1 MKNLN
6 MEKFKMTDLEKAQ
19 KLLTAKLMP
28 LNVVSQKSKISY
40 DTIRQYASHPERLEK
55 ASWKKVYTLAS
66 IYDELV
72 SELTQ

>member
-6 MEKFKMTDLEKAQ
+6 VEKFKMTDLEKAQ

-40 DTIRQYASHPERLEK
+40 DTTRQYASHPERLEK
-55 ASWKKVYTLAS
+55 ASWKKVYTLAL
-66 IYDELV
+66 IYDDLV
-72 SELTQ
+72 SELIK

>member
-55 ASWKKVYTLAS
+55 ASWRKVYTLAL
-66 IYDELV
+66 IYDDLV
-72 SELTQ
+72 SELIK

>member
-55 ASWKKVYTLAS
+55 ASWKKVYALAL
-66 IYDELV
+66 IYDDLV
-72 SELTQ
+72 SELIK

>member
-28 LNVVSQKSKISY
+28 LNVVSQKSQISY
-40 DTIRQYASHPERLEK
+40 DTIRQYASHPEKLEK
-55 ASWKKVYTLAS
+55 AAWKKVYTLAI

-72 SELTQ
+72 SELTK

>member
-1 MKNLN
+1 
-6 MEKFKMTDLEKAQ
+6 MTDLEKAQ

>member
-1 MKNLN
+1 

-28 LNVVSQKSKISY
+28 LNVVSQKSKIRY

-55 ASWKKVYTLAS
+55 ASWKKVYTLAL
-66 IYDELV
+66 IYDDLV
-72 SELTQ
+72 SELIK

>member
-1 MKNLN
+1 

-40 DTIRQYASHPERLEK
+40 DTIRQYASHPEKLEK
-55 ASWKKVYTLAS
+55 ASWKKVL
-66 IYDELV
+66 
-72 SELTQ
+72 